1 MGVSDDEVRNW
12 FAAGPRTEKEIYDAA
27 KQHGV
32 SAEQLERVKGWSA
45 GTVSDWTAKHG
56 VESLPAQPVPEQV
69 KPSVFSVNSLGA
81 SQLVVDEANM
91 ARYGGGK
98 PSAEVFAKASGL
110 DLLSAKSLLGTQ
122 PHRDRYVNWAAVM
135 GSDNPSLAYQRA
147 IDVIVG
153 DEIAR
158 TKSNQGG
165 VSRTGGYGVNAVGG
179 SSVATMNPNGQRFG
193 GVRPEA
199 WGRGGGLLQSGM
211 SGYGNAAAVAGQA
224 NQLFQSAMRQIA
236 QSRMSTQEKALAA
249 QQARQQ
255 LFAFLNR
262 LGG

>member
-1 MGVSDDEVRNW
+1 MAVSDEDVRNW
-12 FAAGPRTEKEIYDAA
+12 FAAAPRTERDIYDAA

-45 GTVSDWTAKHG
+45 GTVSDWTAKNG
-56 VESLPAQPVPEQV
+56 VESLPAQPQPE
-69 KPSVFSVNSLGA
+69 KPQPSLFSVDSLGA

-110 DLLSAKSLLGTQ
+110 DLLSAKSLLGAQ
-122 PHRDRYVNWAAVM
+122 PHRDKYVNWAAVM

-147 IDVIVG
+147 INVIVG
-153 DEIAR
+153 DEVAK
-158 TKSNQGG
+158 TKANQGT
-165 VSRTGGYGVNAVGG
+165 VSRTSAYGVNTAGE
-179 SSVATMNPNGQRFG
+179 SNLHGQRFG
-193 GVRPEA
+193 GVRAET
-199 WGRGGGLLQSGM
+199 WGRGGLLQSGM
-211 SGYGNAAAVAGQA
+211 AGYGNAAAVAGQA

-236 QSRMSTQEKALAA
+236 QSKLSQQEKALAA

-255 LFAFLNR
+255 LFTFLNR